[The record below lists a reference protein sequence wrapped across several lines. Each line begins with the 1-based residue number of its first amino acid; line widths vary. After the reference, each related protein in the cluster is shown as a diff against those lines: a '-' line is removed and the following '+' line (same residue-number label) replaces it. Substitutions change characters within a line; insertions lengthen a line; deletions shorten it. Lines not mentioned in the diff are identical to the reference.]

1 MNNEQ
6 ITLDSLESRSTGA
19 VRTAPYAWVILL
31 VVFLASVAAPLNQN
45 KVPPLMPVMMNAFN
59 LTLVEAGLLMSVFA
73 ITGFILALPA
83 GIILGKIGPKI
94 TGLLALGCLA
104 AGSALGA
111 LAPNV
116 NILLASRVI
125 EGTGMGLIAVV
136 APAILAMWFP
146 PQNQGT
152 PMGIWA
158 TWVPVGSLI
167 MYLLAPAMSA
177 TTGWQSV
184 WWFAVIFTLVT
195 MLLYGL
201 FVRMPPNLNASV
213 ITQPTAPQSNNL
225 LKSLANRDIW
235 LLALEFGAFNLVF
248 LALATFYPTFL
259 YENRGYPLPQA
270 SFIASIATIAVL
282 FSAPLAG
289 WLSDRIGSRRLLMAL
304 PFLLFCVILLLPFRV
319 TGWQIYAL
327 MIAQGLIVGA
337 VPTATFAAAPEVMKD
352 ARLAGLGLAVVMF
365 GQNLGMFVGPVLFGR
380 MVESLGWIS
389 AGAFLIPFCL
399 LGFVAAWL
407 VRVR

>member
-6 ITLDSLESRSTGA
+6 ITVGGLKHRTTGT
-19 VRTAPYAWVILL
+19 VRAAPYAWVVLL

-59 LTLVEAGLLMSVFA
+59 LTLVDAGLLMSVFA

-83 GIILGKIGPKI
+83 GIILSKIGPKV
-94 TGLLALGCLA
+94 TGLIALACLA
-104 AGSALGA
+104 GGSALGA

-116 NILLASRVI
+116 TVLLGSRVI

-146 PQNQGT
+146 PQIQGT

-167 MYLLAPAMSA
+167 MYLLAPALSA
-177 TTGWQSV
+177 AAGWQSV
-184 WWFAVIFTLVT
+184 WWFATIFTLAT

-201 FVRMPPNLNASV
+201 FMRTPPKPESSG
-213 ITQPTAPQSNNL
+213 IHQAPSAQSTSL
-225 LKSLANRDIW
+225 LKALANRDIW

-248 LALATFYPTFL
+248 GALATFYPTFL
-259 YENRGYPLPQA
+259 SEFRGYPLQQA
-270 SFIASIATIAVL
+270 ALIASISTIAVL
-282 FSAPLAG
+282 FSAPFAG
-289 WLSDRIGSRRLLMAL
+289 WFSDRIGSRRLLLAF
-304 PFLLFCVILLLPFRV
+304 PFLLFSAILLLPFRV

-327 MIAQGLIVGA
+327 MLAQGLIVGA

-352 ARLAGLGLAVVMF
+352 ARLAGLGLAVVMV
-365 GQNLGMFVGPVLFGR
+365 GQNLGMFIGPVLFGK
-380 MVESLGWIS
+380 MVESLSWVN
-389 AGAFLIPFCL
+389 AGVLLIPFCL
-399 LGFVAAWL
+399 LGFIAAWQ
-407 VRVR
+407 VRIR